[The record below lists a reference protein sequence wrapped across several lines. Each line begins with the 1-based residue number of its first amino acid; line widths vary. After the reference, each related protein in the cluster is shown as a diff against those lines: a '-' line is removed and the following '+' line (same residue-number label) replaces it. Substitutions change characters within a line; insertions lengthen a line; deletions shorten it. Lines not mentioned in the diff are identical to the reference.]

1 MSRLTKKYLATRS
14 SNIHT
19 DDSFAKAF
27 FELALRSAE
36 AQIGESETE
45 SVKLKD
51 VEIEVRPYEFR
62 EQDLVCVEVCVT
74 ILGQKICKHVG
85 V

>member
-1 MSRLTKKYLATRS
+1 MAKLTKQYLATRS

-19 DDSFAKAF
+19 DESFAKAF
-27 FELALRSAE
+27 FEQALRAAE
-36 AQIGESETE
+36 AQIGQGEVG
-45 SVKLKD
+45 SVKLQN
-51 VEIEVRPYEFR
+51 VEVEVRPYEFQ
-62 EQDLVCVEVCVT
+62 EQDIACVELCVT